1 LVEILHSLSFT
12 LDDEMHSFN
21 KNGDSEN
28 GYSLMMWK
36 TSGDERIPD
45 VVGRFLIKNDKVEID
60 ENKIPWSN
68 RTVPVSRCSEP
79 CRPGTEKSIS
89 NISCCYSCT
98 DCSEGYYSN
107 ETDQLACKK
116 CPEGYSSLPGWTE
129 CQKLKIWYLEWSAGY
144 PIVVMIGTVI
154 GVLLL
159 VFSFTVY
166 ILHRENPIIKD
177 TLVISCLMKFG
188 LMVSFG
194 GVILFLGDPNEP
206 ICRAQQTMY
215 GLGFT
220 LCVSCILVMAVHT
233 FIEIMSS
240 DPVKQRRLRKF
251 NRPFVIIGLL
261 TLTQALICIFWMVFD
276 PVGVVEAPSQT
287 QPLTLNRLCT
297 QGSTYYGFGA
307 MHVYIALLAV
317 LCFLLAFKGRST
329 ETEPIIFSM
338 LIHLFAWF
346 CFIPVYITQDE
357 LRSIVQISAIMVSN
371 YGVIF
376 CHFSPKWFKILSEK
390 TETEKAV
397 KTPVGPRTDDRDSGM
412 GCTVRSSSVRS
423 VPQSRFS
430 IAESEMSNWDINSLE
445 FSE

>member
-1 LVEILHSLSFT
+1 
-12 LDDEMHSFN
+12 
-21 KNGDSEN
+21 
-28 GYSLMMWK
+28 
-36 TSGDERIPD
+36 
-45 VVGRFLIKNDKVEID
+45 
-60 ENKIPWSN
+60 
-68 RTVPVSRCSEP
+68 
-79 CRPGTEKSIS
+79 
-89 NISCCYSCT
+89 
-98 DCSEGYYSN
+98 
-107 ETDQLACKK
+107 
-116 CPEGYSSLPGWTE
+116 
-129 CQKLKIWYLEWSAGY
+129 
-144 PIVVMIGTVI
+144 MIGTVI

-194 GVILFLGDPNEP
+194 GVILFLGDPNDP

-233 FIEIMSS
+233 FIAYMSFNP
-240 DPVKQRRLRKF
+240 DRKRRLSKF
-251 NRPFVIIGLL
+251 DSPFVIIGLL
-261 TLTQALICIFWMVFD
+261 TFTQALICIFWMVFD

-307 MHVYIALLAV
+307 MHVYIAVLAV
-317 LCFLLAFKGRST
+317 LCFLLAFKVRDS
-329 ETEPIIFSM
+329 ETEPIVFSM

-346 CFIPVYITQDE
+346 CFIPVYITQNE

-376 CHFSPKWFKILSEK
+376 CHFAPKWFKIFSEK
-390 TETEKAV
+390 TDMLQAP
-397 KTPVGPRTDDRDSGM
+397 KTQDDGLSDDQDSG
-412 GCTVRSSSVRS
+412 VISSLARSSTETVSIRS
-423 VPQSRFS
+423 LSQNRFS
-430 IAESEMSNWDINSLE
+430 TAESDTSNYTTNSLHP
-445 FSE
+445 SEDTVASLRHRRQRSLRSRSL